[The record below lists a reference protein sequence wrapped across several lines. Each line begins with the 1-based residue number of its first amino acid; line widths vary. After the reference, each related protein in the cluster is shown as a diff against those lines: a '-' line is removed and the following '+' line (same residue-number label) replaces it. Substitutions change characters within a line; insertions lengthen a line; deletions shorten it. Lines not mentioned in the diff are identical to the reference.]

1 MTLDDRIGY
10 RFKNPAL
17 LEEAL
22 THASAVD
29 PNDDRPTYQRLEF
42 LGDRVLGVV
51 IADMVFHAFP
61 DADEGEL
68 SKRLTRLVRK
78 ETCAYVAD
86 ELGLGAHVRRG
97 GGERHARPGKA
108 ILGDVC
114 EAVIGAIY
122 IDGGYDAAAR
132 FIDTNW
138 RRIMMQ
144 SDAPLRDAK
153 TALQEWAHVA
163 GHGTP
168 SYREIDRSGPDHA
181 PMFTIEVLADG
192 LKPEKGTGG
201 SKREAEQAAA
211 QAMLDRERARQAIDG

>member
-1 MTLDDRIGY
+1 MTLDDRLGY
-10 RFKNPAL
+10 RFRTPAL

-29 PNDDRPTYQRLEF
+29 PHDDRPTYQRLEF

-51 IADMVFHAFP
+51 IADMVFRAFP

-97 GGERHARPGKA
+97 GGERHTRPGKA

-122 IDGGYDAAAR
+122 VDGGYDDAAK

-138 RRIMMQ
+138 RRIMME

-168 SYREIDRSGPDHA
+168 TYREVDRSGPDHA
-181 PMFTIEVLADG
+181 PVFTIEVVAG
-192 LKPEKGTGG
+192 SLKPEQGTGR

-211 QAMLDRERARQAIDG
+211 QSMLDRERARPEING